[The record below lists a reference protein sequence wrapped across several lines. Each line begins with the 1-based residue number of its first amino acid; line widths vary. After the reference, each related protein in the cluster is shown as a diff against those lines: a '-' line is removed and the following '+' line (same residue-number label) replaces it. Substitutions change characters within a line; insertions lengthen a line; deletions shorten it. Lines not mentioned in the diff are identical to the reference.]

1 MVALLAVLIAVTDPV
16 LGNAA
21 PQTGSHGPPIA
32 VNDCSFSYGDQN
44 AVLKNVN
51 GIRIE
56 FTDESAKTADLVTF
70 STTSP
75 LGDATVR
82 DVGTFTPGTEIRH
95 NFRQYT
101 SSNVWAPVNPPL
113 NCAVEAVH
121 FTDGT
126 VWQQGAPSKEVDL
139 LLGLALENDGSSVVV
154 QFVAPG
160 GAGFAA
166 GIRQNDRIVSVG
178 GNTVSS
184 IRDVREI
191 LTMTPQGAAIPL
203 VVERSGR
210 AVSVELKPAPPS

>member
-1 MVALLAVLIAVTDPV
+1 MALRSRRSPSCCRS
-16 LGNAA
+16 
-21 PQTGSHGPPIA
+21 PS
-32 VNDCSFSYGDQN
+32 SFSYSDRN

-56 FTDESAKTADLVTF
+56 FTDESPKTADLITF

-75 LGDATVR
+75 LGDATIR
-82 DVGTFTPGTEIRH
+82 DVGTFTPGTEIAH

-113 NCAVEAVH
+113 TCAVQAVH

-154 QFVAPG
+154 RFVAPG

-166 GIRQNDRIVSVG
+166 GLKQNDRIVSVG
-178 GNTVSS
+178 GNAVSS
-184 IRDVREI
+184 IRPRRKRRVETR
-191 LTMTPQGAAIPL
+191 AAIL
-203 VVERSGR
+203 VERFEG
-210 AVSVELKPAPPS
+210 